1 MIEKKIISS
10 IKFNHSIE
18 NFLRQNLKD
27 VPIENVK
34 FDKTPLGEKITIVT
48 STPGLVIGKEGAK
61 IEELTNKVKEHFK
74 FEKPQIKIE
83 EVKNPF
89 CSAKIVAKMI
99 SNDLTRFGSQRFKLT
114 AFKYITKALENGARG
129 IEIKIS
135 GKLPSSRAKSWR
147 FTKGYL
153 KKTGYASDFLMEKAI
168 EHANLSSGTIGVKV
182 MILSSDIV
190 LPDKIDYL
198 KEEVEE
204 ISEKEALKRKRT
216 IEKTEKKEEKKKET
230 KKEKVKK

>member
-18 NFLRQNLKD
+18 NFLRENLND
-27 VPIENVK
+27 VPIEDIR
-34 FDKTPLGEKITIVT
+34 FYKTPLGERIIIVT
-48 STPGLVIGKEGAK
+48 STPGLVIGKEGSK
-61 IEELTNKVKEHFK
+61 IEELTNKVRKHFK

-83 EVKNPF
+83 EVKSPF

-99 SNDLTRFGSQRFKLT
+99 SNDLRRFGSQRFKLT
-114 AFKYITKALENGARG
+114 AFKYITKALESGSRG
-129 IEIKIS
+129 IEIIIS

-153 KKTGYASDFLMEKAI
+153 KKTGYTSDFLMENAI
-168 EHANLSSGTIGVKV
+168 DSANIGSGTIGIKV
-182 MILSSDIV
+182 SILNSEVI

-198 KEEVEE
+198 KEEAIQ
-204 ISEKEALKRKRT
+204 ISEEEVEQKEVKEIKGKTRK
-216 IEKTEKKEEKKKET
+216 
-230 KKEKVKK
+230 